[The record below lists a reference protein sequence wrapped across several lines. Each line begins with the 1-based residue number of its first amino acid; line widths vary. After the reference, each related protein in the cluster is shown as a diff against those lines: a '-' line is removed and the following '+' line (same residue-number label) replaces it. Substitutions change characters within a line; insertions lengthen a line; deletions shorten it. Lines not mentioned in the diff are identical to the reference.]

1 MTVAAFTTPDGVEVP
16 AITTDQMREVDRI
29 AIEEVGPNLLQ
40 MMENAGRNLALM
52 AIDALGERWRTD
64 PIVVL
69 AGTGGNGGG
78 GIAAARHL
86 ANRGAD
92 VTVVLTAASR
102 LGDVPRV
109 QLEVFR
115 ATSGTVAGPGS
126 VVQLDPA
133 LILDAVIGYSLA
145 GAPRGAALEMI
156 DWANA
161 QQVPVVALDAPS
173 GLDSTSGSAPG
184 AVIRANTTM
193 TLALPK
199 MGLDAACVGDLWLA
213 DIGIPAEVYRRS
225 GIDVPV
231 GLFGSRYR
239 VPLEPR

>member
-133 LILDAVIGYSLA
+133 L
-145 GAPRGAALEMI
+145 RGAALEMI